1 MIEFFHRPS
10 TIQEAVSLKT
20 RFGGRAVFL
29 AGGTFVNS
37 SHSPRNAVHCVSLQ
51 RLKLQAIEQHSG
63 DLVIGALCTLQQLI
77 EEEKVPTALKVAA
90 SQIVSRN
97 IRNMATIG
105 GHVATNQSHSDLIP
119 MLVALEAKVRVAGSG
134 STAMISLLDYVTA
147 PRVGLITRIIV
158 PVPGRGRVAA
168 CGNVR
173 GSANARSILTAA
185 VSVNPGRAIIKDP
198 ILALGGVA
206 RHVVRLTSVEE
217 VLDGKPLPAIDEL
230 AQIISRSVNPS
241 GTPFE
246 SAAYKK
252 YQVGTVVAL
261 ALQKAVRQKG
271 SRR

>member
-1 MIEFFHRPS
+1 MFEFFHRPS
-10 TIQEAVSLKT
+10 TIREALDLKT
-20 RFGGRAVFL
+20 RFGDRAVFL

-37 SHSPRNAVHCVSLQ
+37 SHSPRNAVHCVSLH
-51 RLKLQAIEQHSG
+51 RLKLHAIEQHSG
-63 DLVIGALCTLQQLI
+63 DLNIGALCTLEQLI
-77 EEEKVPTALKVAA
+77 EEAKVPTALKVAV

-97 IRNMATIG
+97 IRNAATIG
-105 GHVATNQSHSDLIP
+105 GHVATNQSPSDLIP
-119 MLVALEAKVRVAGSG
+119 MLVALDAKVRVSG
-134 STAMISLLDYVTA
+134 ADLTATTSLLDYVTA
-147 PRVGLITRIIV
+147 PRAGLVTRIIV
-158 PVPGRGRVAA
+158 PLPGRGRVAA

-185 VSVNPGRAIIKDP
+185 VSLTSGRTVIKDP

-206 RHVVRLTSVEE
+206 RHVVRLTWVEQ

-252 YQVGTVVAL
+252 YQAGVVVAL